1 MYDKNISLFFFSTN
15 YNKYIPHEILK
26 NLYKFNNFNN
36 KIIYKNENNIFK
48 CNIIINEISNFY
60 NIKKNLLI
68 NNETIITFI
77 DLEYYNSF
85 NLLVN
90 IIEIIQS
97 NFSYEKQIFFIGLYE
112 NEKQIVEILSENNLN
127 KLFDTYNINIEY
139 VQINLNFT
147 TKLKIFFDGII
158 EDILQ
163 KQEYYENYYKKDE
176 MNEINSHSHILKI
189 TSESSCIF
197 F

>member
-1 MYDKNISLFFFSTN
+1 MDDKNISLFFFSTN

-36 KIIYKNENNIFK
+36 KLIYKNENNIFK

-60 NIKKNLLI
+60 NIKKNILI
-68 NNETIITFI
+68 NNDSIITFI
-77 DLEYYNSF
+77 DLEYYNSY

-112 NEKQIVEILSENNLN
+112 NEKQIIEILSENNLN
-127 KLFDTYNINIEY
+127 KFFDSYNINIEY

-163 KQEYYENYYKKDE
+163 KREYYENYYKNDE
-176 MNEINSHSHILKI
+176 MNEINSHSHVIKVI
-189 TSESSCIF
+189 SKSFCIF

>member
-1 MYDKNISLFFFSTN
+1 MDDKNISLFFFSTN
-15 YNKYIPHEILK
+15 FNKYTPHEILK
-26 NLYKFNNFNN
+26 NLYKFNNFN
-36 KIIYKNENNIFK
+36 KKLIYMNENNIFK

-97 NFSYEKQIFFIGLYE
+97 NFSYEKQIYFIGLYE

-127 KLFDTYNINIEY
+127 KLFDSYNINIEY
-139 VQINLNFT
+139 IQINLNFS

-163 KQEYYENYYKKDE
+163 KQEYYENYYKDDD
-176 MNEINSHSHILKI
+176 MNEINSHSHLKI
-189 TSESSCIF
+189 TSESFCIF